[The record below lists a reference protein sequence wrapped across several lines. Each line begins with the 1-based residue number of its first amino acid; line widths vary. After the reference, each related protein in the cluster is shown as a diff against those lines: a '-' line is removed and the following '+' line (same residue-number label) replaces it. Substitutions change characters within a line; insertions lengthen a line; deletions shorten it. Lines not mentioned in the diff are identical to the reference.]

1 MKAAVWHGAKDIR
14 VEDVDLKPTKDN
26 EVVVKVA
33 WTGICGSDLHEYQ
46 EGPIFIP
53 VGHKDE
59 LTGGEAPVT
68 LGHEFCGVI
77 EKVGKDVTKFKVGDH
92 VSVNPTVTHGKV
104 PDNVDVY
111 DGYSFIGL
119 ACDGGLAP
127 LVNIPEENLYLLPK
141 DFPLRIAATIEPTA
155 VAVQAIKEGGLKFG
169 ENVAIFG
176 AGPIGVL
183 VAAAAK
189 AAGASKII
197 VSDLSEV
204 RLKKALEM
212 GATDV
217 IKSDQ
222 EDAVKKIKEIVP
234 GGVDVSF
241 EVAGVKPTFDQAIE
255 ATKARGTMVI
265 VAIYGHP
272 IEFNPMQL
280 TNTGVKITSTIAYS
294 REAFQQTVDLVT
306 KGSLVVEPIITKEIT
321 IDQVV
326 SDGFETLTNDKA
338 QAKILI
344 NVDGEDD

>member
-53 VGHKDE
+53 VGHKDK

-155 VAVQAIKEGGLKFG
+155 
-169 ENVAIFG
+169 
-176 AGPIGVL
+176 
-183 VAAAAK
+183 AAK

-222 EDAVKKIKEIVP
+222 EDAVKKIKELVP
-234 GGVDVSF
+234 GRVDVSF

-294 REAFQQTVDLVT
+294 RETFQQTVDLVT
-306 KGSLVVEPIITKEIT
+306 KGSLVVEPVITKEIT

-326 SDGFETLTNDKA
+326 SDGFEALTNDKA

>member
-1 MKAAVWHGAKDIR
+1 M
-14 VEDVDLKPTKDN
+14 
-26 EVVVKVA
+26 
-33 WTGICGSDLHEYQ
+33 
-46 EGPIFIP
+46 
-53 VGHKDE
+53 
-59 LTGGEAPVT
+59 
-68 LGHEFCGVI
+68 
-77 EKVGKDVTKFKVGDH
+77 
-92 VSVNPTVTHGKV
+92 
-104 PDNVDVY
+104 
-111 DGYSFIGL
+111 
-119 ACDGGLAP
+119 
-127 LVNIPEENLYLLPK
+127 
-141 DFPLRIAATIEPTA
+141 
-155 VAVQAIKEGGLKFG
+155 
-169 ENVAIFG
+169 
-176 AGPIGVL
+176 

-222 EDAVKKIKEIVP
+222 EDAVKKIKELVP

-294 REAFQQTVDLVT
+294 RETFQQTVDLVT
-306 KGSLVVEPIITKEIT
+306 KGSLVVEPVITKEIT

-326 SDGFETLTNDKA
+326 SDGFEALTNDKA

>member
-1 MKAAVWHGAKDIR
+1 M
-14 VEDVDLKPTKDN
+14 
-26 EVVVKVA
+26 
-33 WTGICGSDLHEYQ
+33 
-46 EGPIFIP
+46 
-53 VGHKDE
+53 
-59 LTGGEAPVT
+59 
-68 LGHEFCGVI
+68 
-77 EKVGKDVTKFKVGDH
+77 
-92 VSVNPTVTHGKV
+92 
-104 PDNVDVY
+104 
-111 DGYSFIGL
+111 
-119 ACDGGLAP
+119 
-127 LVNIPEENLYLLPK
+127 
-141 DFPLRIAATIEPTA
+141 
-155 VAVQAIKEGGLKFG
+155 
-169 ENVAIFG
+169 
-176 AGPIGVL
+176 

-222 EDAVKKIKEIVP
+222 EDAVKKIKELVP

-294 REAFQQTVDLVT
+294 RETFQQTVDLVT
-306 KGSLVVEPIITKEIT
+306 KARWLWNRSSPRKSRSTKWYPMGLKPSPMIRPK
-321 IDQVV
+321 QR
-326 SDGFETLTNDKA
+326 F
-338 QAKILI
+338 
-344 NVDGEDD
+344 

>member
-1 MKAAVWHGAKDIR
+1 
-14 VEDVDLKPTKDN
+14 
-26 EVVVKVA
+26 
-33 WTGICGSDLHEYQ
+33 
-46 EGPIFIP
+46 
-53 VGHKDE
+53 
-59 LTGGEAPVT
+59 
-68 LGHEFCGVI
+68 
-77 EKVGKDVTKFKVGDH
+77 
-92 VSVNPTVTHGKV
+92 
-104 PDNVDVY
+104 
-111 DGYSFIGL
+111 
-119 ACDGGLAP
+119 
-127 LVNIPEENLYLLPK
+127 
-141 DFPLRIAATIEPTA
+141 LRIAATIEPTA

-222 EDAVKKIKEIVP
+222 EDAVKKIKELVP

-294 REAFQQTVDLVT
+294 RETFQQTVDLVT
-306 KGSLVVEPIITKEIT
+306 KGSLVVEPVITKEIT

-326 SDGFETLTNDKA
+326 SDGFEALINDKA

>member
-1 MKAAVWHGAKDIR
+1 M
-14 VEDVDLKPTKDN
+14 
-26 EVVVKVA
+26 
-33 WTGICGSDLHEYQ
+33 
-46 EGPIFIP
+46 
-53 VGHKDE
+53 
-59 LTGGEAPVT
+59 
-68 LGHEFCGVI
+68 
-77 EKVGKDVTKFKVGDH
+77 
-92 VSVNPTVTHGKV
+92 
-104 PDNVDVY
+104 
-111 DGYSFIGL
+111 
-119 ACDGGLAP
+119 
-127 LVNIPEENLYLLPK
+127 
-141 DFPLRIAATIEPTA
+141 
-155 VAVQAIKEGGLKFG
+155 AVQAIKEGGLKFG

-222 EDAVKKIKEIVP
+222 EDAVKKIKELVP

-255 ATKARGTMVI
+255 ATKPRGTMVI

-294 REAFQQTVDLVT
+294 RETFQQTVDLVT
-306 KGSLVVEPIITKEIT
+306 KGSLVVEPVITKEIT

-326 SDGFETLTNDKA
+326 SDGFEALTNDKA

>member
-53 VGHKDE
+53 VGHKDK

-77 EKVGKDVTKFKVGDH
+77 EKVGKDVT
-92 VSVNPTVTHGKV
+92 T
-104 PDNVDVY
+104 
-111 DGYSFIGL
+111 
-119 ACDGGLAP
+119 

-222 EDAVKKIKEIVP
+222 EDAVKKIKELVP

-294 REAFQQTVDLVT
+294 RETFQQTVDLVT
-306 KGSLVVEPIITKEIT
+306 KGSLVVEPVITKEIT

-326 SDGFETLTNDKA
+326 SDGFEALTNDKA